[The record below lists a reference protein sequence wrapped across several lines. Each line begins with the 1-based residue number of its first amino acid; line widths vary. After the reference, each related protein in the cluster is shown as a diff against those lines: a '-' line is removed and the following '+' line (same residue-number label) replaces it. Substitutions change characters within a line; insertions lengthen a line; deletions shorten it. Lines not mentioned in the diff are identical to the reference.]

1 MLMRV
6 DPWPASLPAPT
17 AAARDVLS
25 RLLNAEARN
34 AFDEDATPF
43 TLEAGAPLFARG
55 AAAGHVY
62 ALRRG
67 IVRLGAAS
75 RSGDATVF
83 GLAGAGD
90 CIGLEALVPPQSYGC
105 DAVACTALELVRVP
119 APTLQRLQ
127 DRQAPLRG
135 ELLRQWALDA
145 ERARRWAIELR
156 SGPAHGRLA
165 RLLVELRR
173 HCDDDSGDVWL
184 PSRELMGQMLG
195 LSLETCSRSVSRLR
209 RAGVL
214 TITGRDRAHVDFPG
228 LDRLGDDRDFH

>member
-6 DPWPASLPAPT
+6 DPWRMPLPACAAPARDALSRALD
-17 AAARDVLS
+17 AAARDV
-25 RLLNAEARN
+25 
-34 AFDEDATPF
+34 FDEQAVA
-43 TLEAGAPLFARG
+43 LVVEAGAPLFGRG
-55 AAAGHVY
+55 EAAGHVY

-90 CIGLEALVPPQSYGC
+90 CIGLEALVPPQAYGC
-105 DAVACTALELVRVP
+105 DAVACTALDLVRVP

-127 DRQAPLRG
+127 EQQAPLRG
-135 ELLRQWALDA
+135 ELLRQWARDA
-145 ERARRWAIELR
+145 ERARQWAIELR
-156 SGPAHGRLA
+156 SGPAHRRLA
-165 RLLVELRR
+165 QLLVELRR
-173 HCDDDSGDVWL
+173 HRDDDEGDVWL
-184 PSRELMGQMLG
+184 PGRELMGQMLG

-214 TITGRDRAHVDFPG
+214 AITGRDSARVDFAG
-228 LDRLGDDRDFH
+228 LDRLGDDLDFH